1 MLHEKSLTR
10 HIRAE
15 APLADSITGKQEYDM
30 AHRNL
35 EQLRIAVIGAG
46 SWGTALASVL
56 ADKGYP
62 VTIWAH
68 EPEVTEEIRL
78 YKENRTYLP
87 GIFLP
92 QSLVATSNIEEAVFR
107 KDLLLFVVPSHVM
120 RETARKVAPFV
131 DSGCILVSASKGIEN
146 DTYKT
151 MTGVLQEEIT
161 HVAEGRFAALSGPSF
176 AREVGEKRP
185 TVVTVAARDEAI
197 ARRVQEVFATNL
209 FRVYY
214 VEDVIGVEVGGAMKN
229 VIAIAA
235 GIADGMELGLNA
247 RAALVTRGLAEIRR
261 LGVALGANPH
271 TFSGLSG
278 MGDLILTCT
287 GALSRN
293 HTLGMLL
300 AEGRKLPD
308 ILKEQRTVAEG
319 VKTTSSVCNLAA
331 KLGVE
336 LPICTEVYH
345 LLYDDAS
352 PREAVVRLMSR
363 SLKQE
368 FDSFM

>member
-1 MLHEKSLTR
+1 
-10 HIRAE
+10 
-15 APLADSITGKQEYDM
+15 M

-35 EQLRIAVIGAG
+35 EHFRIGVLGAG

-62 VTIWAH
+62 VTIWAY
-68 EPEVTEEIRL
+68 EPEVAEEIQL

-92 QSLVATSNIEEAVFR
+92 QTLIATSSFEDAVLG

-120 RETARKVAPFV
+120 RETARAVASWV
-131 DSGCILVSASKGIEN
+131 DSRCILVSASKGIEN
-146 DTYKT
+146 GTYKT
-151 MTGVLQEEIT
+151 MTGVLLEEIN
-161 HVAEGRFAALSGPSF
+161 HVAEARFAVLSGPSF
-176 AREVGEKRP
+176 AREVGERRP
-185 TVVTVAARDEAI
+185 TVVTVAARDESI
-197 ARRVQEVFATNL
+197 ARRVQEVFAANL
-209 FRVYY
+209 FRVYS
-214 VEDVIGVEVGGAMKN
+214 VDDVIGVEIGGSMKN

-235 GIADGMELGLNA
+235 GVADGMGLGLNS
-247 RAALVTRGLAEIRR
+247 RAALITRGLAEIRR
-261 LGVALGANPH
+261 LGVAMGANPH

-278 MGDLILTCT
+278 MGDLLLTCT
-287 GALSRN
+287 GSLSRN
-293 HTLGMLL
+293 HTLGQLL
-300 AEGRKLPD
+300 AEGKKLPD

-319 VKTTSSVCNLAA
+319 VKTTLSVYNLAA

-336 LPICTEVYH
+336 LPICNEVYQV
-345 LLYDDAS
+345 LYGTNS
-352 PREAVVRLMSR
+352 PRDAVARLMGR

>member
-1 MLHEKSLTR
+1 
-10 HIRAE
+10 
-15 APLADSITGKQEYDM
+15 M
-30 AHRNL
+30 AHRNQ
-35 EQLRIAVIGAG
+35 EHFRIGVLGAG
-46 SWGTALASVL
+46 SWGTALAALL

-62 VTIWAH
+62 VTLWAY
-68 EPEVTEEIRL
+68 EPEVAAEIRQ

-92 QSLVATSNIEEAVFR
+92 QSLMVTSSLEEVVFR

-120 RETARKVAPFV
+120 RETARSVAPWI
-131 DSGCILVSASKGIEN
+131 DAGCILVSASKGIEN

-151 MTGVLQEEIT
+151 MTGVLQEEIP
-161 HVAEGRFAALSGPSF
+161 HVAEERFAVLSGPSF

-185 TVVTVAARDEAI
+185 TVVTVAARDEII
-197 ARRVQEVFATNL
+197 ARRVQEVFSTNL
-209 FRVYY
+209 FRVYS
-214 VEDVIGVEVGGAMKN
+214 VDDVVGVEVGGALKN

-235 GIADGMELGLNA
+235 GVADGMELGLNT
-247 RAALVTRGLAEIRR
+247 RAALITRGLAEIRR
-261 LGVALGANPH
+261 IGVAMGANPH

-287 GALSRN
+287 GSLSRN
-293 HTLGMLL
+293 HTLGQLL
-300 AEGRKLPD
+300 AEGKKLSD

-319 VKTTSSVCNLAA
+319 VKTAKSAFNLAA

-336 LPICTEVYH
+336 LPICNEVYNV
-345 LLYDDAS
+345 LYNGDS

-363 SLKQE
+363 TLKQE